1 MNYVIM
7 SGCYETGTE
16 EQKQGCKMLFGEE
29 RIEYFFD
36 LYFHWYN
43 VVHEMGH
50 CIVERYGAEMPKAEE
65 EMYVNA
71 LAVAYYRFAGEEE
84 RLKELKDRLSKILSQ
99 FPSPMPEGEDFLS
112 FYKRIWGTEALN
124 NPMIYGYFQFRS
136 VLEALE
142 HPQTLAQVL
151 AQIGIEID
159 RKSQQSECGEKE
171 RVDVGSE
178 LPKADVTSE
187 GESKSL
193 SEKESKFT
201 SEEALKIA
209 SENAAKFLNTAR
221 DTLISLGVDVPEIR
235 VELQKDP
242 MIQCAREDA

>member
-50 CIVERYGAEMPKAEE
+50 CIAARYGAEMPKAEE

-71 LAVAYYRFAGEEE
+71 LAVAYYRFAGEEV
-84 RLKELKDRLSKILSQ
+84 RLTELKDRLSKILSQ
-99 FPSPMPEGEDFLS
+99 FPSPVPEGEDFLA

-142 HPQTLAQVL
+142 HPQALDRVL

-159 RKSQQSECGEKE
+159 RKCCE
-171 RVDVGSE
+171 D
-178 LPKADVTSE
+178 E
-187 GESKSL
+187 GDRKRNAIG
-193 SEKESKFT
+193 T
-201 SEEALKIA
+201 
-209 SENAAKFLNTAR
+209 ENAALFLKNAR
-221 DTLISLGVDVPEIR
+221 EALISLGVDVPEIR
-235 VELQKDP
+235 MELQKDP
-242 MIQCAREDA
+242 MIQCAREDN

>member
-29 RIEYFFD
+29 GIEHFFD

-50 CIVERYGAEMPKAEE
+50 CIVERYGAEMPKADE

-71 LAVAYYRFAGEEE
+71 LAVAYYRFAGEES
-84 RLKELKDRLSKILSQ
+84 RLKELKERLMGISSNL
-99 FPSPMPEGEDFLS
+99 PAPMPKGEDFLS
-112 FYKRIWGTEALN
+112 FYKRIWGSEALN

-142 HPQTLAQVL
+142 HPQTLEQVL
-151 AQIGIEID
+151 AQIGIKTIVNSEI
-159 RKSQQSECGEKE
+159 S
-171 RVDVGSE
+171 
-178 LPKADVTSE
+178 KADITSESEARSTYEKDLKVTSE
-187 GESKSL
+187 N
-193 SEKESKFT
+193 
-201 SEEALKIA
+201 A
-209 SENAAKFLNTAR
+209 SKFLNAAR
-221 DTLISLGVDVPEIR
+221 DTLISLGVDVPQIR

-242 MIQCAREDA
+242 MIQCAREET